1 MKKYII
7 LSMALFTYSFCARSQ
22 GCISVRNIVGFGQFV
37 MPQTGEEPIKWVV
50 NVNTRYFESWKTYSG
65 STMIDQKPYERATNH
80 IFVADISFTRML
92 ENGWS
97 ISFDLPFTS
106 AARTS
111 VKEHQPGPT
120 NPEYTTHA
128 FGLSDIRV
136 AVYKWMW
143 DVSTYHK
150 GNIQLGLG
158 LKLPT
163 GAFGYQDYFHKDHL
177 DESKTVLAPV
187 NVSTQLG
194 DGGTGFT
201 LELNSFYTLNK
212 TVSLYANGFYLI
224 SPRDQNGVSNLIGG
238 KAGIPGNPPQ
248 YTAAEQEAIVTA
260 SGITVNSV
268 PDGYT
273 ARAGANFTANKFIF
287 STGLRLEG
295 APVHDLVGASN
306 GLRRSGYIVSAEPGV
321 NYSLKNSVIFAYVPF
336 PIYLVSKQIVPDQE
350 IERVT
355 GITNAATQ
363 SPGGFADYMIFA
375 GVLFKI
381 H

>member
-7 LSMALFTYSFCARSQ
+7 LSMAFLCYSICSRSQ

-50 NVNTRYFESWKTYSG
+50 NVNSRYFESWKTYSG
-65 STMIDQKPYERATNH
+65 TTLVPQPESYQRATNH

-97 ISFDLPFTS
+97 VSFDLPFTS

-111 VKEHQPGPT
+111 VKEHDARQPT

-136 AVYKWMW
+136 AVYKWIW
-143 DVSTYHK
+143 DVSKYHK

-163 GAFGYQDYFHKDHL
+163 GDYRYQDYFHKKYD
-177 DESKTVLAPV
+177 DESQTVLAPV
-187 NVSTQLG
+187 NISTQLG

-201 LELNSFYTLNK
+201 LEMNSFYTLNK
-212 TVSLYANGFYLI
+212 SISLYANGFYLI
-224 SPRDQNGVSNLIGG
+224 SPRDQNGVSNLFGG
-238 KAGIPGNPPQ
+238 KPGVPGHPEVPGSVVIAAG
-248 YTAAEQEAIVTA
+248 
-260 SGITVNSV
+260 GIYNSV
-268 PDGYT
+268 PDAYT
-273 ARAGANFTANKFIF
+273 ARLGANFTVNKFIF
-287 STGLRLEG
+287 SAGARIEG

-306 GLRRSGYIVSAEPGV
+306 GLRRSGYVISVEPGV
-321 NYSLKNSVIFAYVPF
+321 NYNLKNSMLFAYVPIPF
-336 PIYLVSKQIVPDQE
+336 YKTTKQTVPDQE
-350 IERVT
+350 ISRVT
-355 GITNAATQ
+355 GVTDANVQ
-363 SPGGFADYMIFA
+363 SSGGFADYLIFV
-375 GVLFKI
+375 GVLFKVR
-381 H
+381 